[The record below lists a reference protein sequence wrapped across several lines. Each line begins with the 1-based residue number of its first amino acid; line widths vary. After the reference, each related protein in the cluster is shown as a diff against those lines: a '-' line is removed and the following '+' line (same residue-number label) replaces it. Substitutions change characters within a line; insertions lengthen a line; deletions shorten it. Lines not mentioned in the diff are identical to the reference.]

1 MSKINF
7 SKEDLG
13 KIKQAVNK
21 AESKTSGEIATAF
34 IKESYDYAIYELTFA
49 VICGF
54 IYFFVMM
61 FFAGSIENTIRNM
74 FWEYSNN
81 YLLIFYGFSTFLV
94 ISIFYFLANLSFID
108 RLIIP
113 KKVMQQK
120 VNERAVRYFMESGV
134 YDTKDRTGI
143 LIFISLLERRVELLA
158 DKGISEKIP
167 KEKWN
172 SMVAHIIK
180 GVKEESLVRNLIESI
195 TECGEL
201 LSEHFPI
208 EPDDKNELKDD
219 IDILEK

>member
-7 SKEDLG
+7 TQQDLD
-13 KIKQAVNK
+13 KIKKTVNK

-49 VICGF
+49 VLCGF
-54 IYFFVMM
+54 IYFFIMM
-61 FFAGSIENTIRNM
+61 FFAGNIENTIRNM
-74 FWEYSNN
+74 FWEYSSN

-113 KKVMQQK
+113 KKVMKHK

-134 YDTKDRTGI
+134 YDTQDRTGI
-143 LIFISLLERRVELLA
+143 LIFISFLERRVELLA

-167 KEKWN
+167 EEKWN
-172 SMVAHIIK
+172 KIVAHIIK
-180 GVKEESLVRNLIESI
+180 GVKENSLVKNLTESI
-195 TECGEL
+195 SECGEL
-201 LSEHFPI
+201 LAEHFPI

-219 IDILEK
+219 IEILEK